1 MGPAFDGRVIQG
13 FLEQTNAPHHLYE
26 DENELLEVVAS
37 AISEGKIIGWFQGRM
52 EFGPRALGARSI
64 IGDARNEEMQSK
76 MNLSI
81 KFRESFRPFAPSV
94 MEEHIQDYFDF
105 DSVSPYM
112 LMVAP
117 VKHNIRNA
125 ISDEQLQKM
134 KDLDLLKRVRVKR
147 STLPAVTHVDYSARV
162 QTVNEEQNGRYY
174 RLIKRFHEK
183 PVHP

>member
-1 MGPAFDGRVIQG
+1 MKGSFWDPPSMVGSFKD
-13 FLEQTNAPHHLYE
+13 FLSRQMLLITSTE

-112 LMVAP
+112 LMVAQP

-134 KDLDLLKRVRVKR
+134 KDLDLLKRVRVKLDP
-147 STLPAVTHVDYSARV
+147 SCGHSC
-162 QTVNEEQNGRYY
+162 
-174 RLIKRFHEK
+174 
-183 PVHP
+183 